1 MSSFSPTSARRR
13 RAAGAGAGRNR
24 LAALRSASLGLLAA
38 RDGVTSL
45 EYALIGLFVFV
56 AVAGGISGYGGSLG
70 SYMANTFGQIAS
82 NL

>member
-1 MSSFSPTSARRR
+1 MGSLFRISAYRRH
-13 RAAGAGAGRNR
+13 AAGSGKNR
-24 LAALRSASLGLLAA
+24 LAVLRSAYFGLLAA

-70 SYMANTFGQIAS
+70 SYMANAFAQIAS